1 MKPSDVD
8 DRIYWETE
16 DTEWQQ
22 WDGPWDYEGKS
33 RDELKTQL
41 EDLKATWI
49 ERIAHPVEQDP
60 MLSLEICVDDETQTH
75 IGWLGAYY
83 IDDDCC
89 IVDDGKRLAVGI
101 TKKHYL
107 HFMCKKELMSVPI
120 VGWWIRRVGSFA
132 VDRSGGD
139 INAIRTAMRLLKSG
153 EKVMIFPEGTRTD
166 TDDAVSAKTGAIRL
180 AARLHVPIVPVYIP
194 REKKLFRKVVV
205 RVGEPYYVDCST
217 GDHEAFTAEADALM
231 ERISA
236 LHREEKA

>member
-1 MKPSDVD
+1 MSKE
-8 DRIYWETE
+8 RRAYHFIYNLLWIIAVLLYPTRCIGREKV
-16 DTEWQQ
+16 
-22 WDGPWDYEGKS
+22 PEGGCLICANHS
-33 RDELKTQL
+33 HAL
-41 EDLKATWI
+41 
-49 ERIAHPVEQDP
+49 DP
-60 MLSLEICVDDETQTH
+60 LF
-75 IGWLGAYY
+75 
-83 IDDDCC
+83 
-89 IVDDGKRLAVGI
+89 LAVGI

-139 INAIRTAMRLLKSG
+139 INAIRTAMRLLKNG